1 MIRSLRNSSS
11 LAALLLFLSIASAE
25 AQTPAPAPKSSSSP
39 PSGAAGGDL
48 SGTYPNPNVA
58 KINGSAPAPI
68 ATSGSASDL
77 SAGTVAAARLPS
89 LYAQVSLITT
99 NQTVPNTTVTNINF
113 NNVVQ
118 DPNSWCNV
126 SSTYRCTPTVAGK
139 YLVTVNE
146 AVSVSGIGVGGR
158 VDTYAQ
164 LNGAGGGVASDQ
176 QFASLSGGQV
186 TFTVSNYIMVCNGS
200 TDYINGAT
208 FFNTTGTNSVIA
220 SGQTWMTITYLGQ

>member
-1 MIRSLRNSSS
+1 MKSIFLVSLAFLAMS
-11 LAALLLFLSIASAE
+11 LAASA
-25 AQTPAPAPKSSSSP
+25 QIVGGPRPACTAFGTTAGTCIQGAGALGMPSSGNGSNLTSLN
-39 PSGAAGGDL
+39 ATNLA
-48 SGTYPNPNVA
+48 SGTVP
-58 KINGSAPAPI
+58 
-68 ATSGSASDL
+68 
-77 SAGTVAAARLPS
+77 AARLPS

-146 AVSVSGIGVGGR
+146 TFSATGVGVGER

-164 LNGAGGGVASDQ
+164 LNGGGGGAVSNQ
-176 QFASLSGGQV
+176 QFSSLSGGQSV
-186 TFTVSNYIMVCNGS
+186 LTVSNYIIVCNGS
-200 TDYINGAT
+200 TDYINGAA
-208 FFNTTGTNSVIA
+208 FFNTTGTNTITA
-220 SGQTWMTITYLGQ
+220 AGQTWMTITYLGQ